1 MKILI
6 LSIVLCCLVI
16 PSISVASYVIKLKNG
31 RKIST
36 QYYWKESGKI
46 FFHIYGG
53 IVGIRKDQVKE
64 IEEIEDLSDEKA
76 AAKQESPETTEKA
89 EEKEKL
95 KNQGEPEKGEEVSGR
110 DSKKETFLKEKSR
123 IATEIEAVS
132 AAFREAK
139 AKNDRKQM
147 QVKRKRLLSLQ
158 TELSKLRE
166 KVRADHGGQ
175 VPAWWDEPLP

>member
-6 LSIVLCCLVI
+6 FSIVLCLVI
-16 PSISVASYVIKLKNG
+16 PSINVASYVIKLKNG
-31 RKIST
+31 RKISA
-36 QYYWKESGKI
+36 QYYWKENGKI

-53 IVGIRKDQVKE
+53 VVGIRKDQVKE
-64 IEEIEDLSDEKA
+64 IEEIEDLPDEKA
-76 AAKQESPETTEKA
+76 AAKQEAPETTEKA
-89 EEKEKL
+89 EEEKKL
-95 KNQGEPEKGEEVSGR
+95 KNQGESEKGSEEEKG
-110 DSKKETFLKEKSR
+110 KETFLKEKSR

-166 KVRADHGGQ
+166 KARADHGGQ
-175 VPAWWDEPLP
+175 VPAWWDKPLP